1 MSTEGV
7 VAFIEKALG
16 DETFQA
22 QLKADPD
29 KVLGQFDL
37 SEAEIAAI
45 KSGGEEEL
53 KNLGLDERLSKWG
66 GISFF

>member
-1 MSTEGV
+1 MSAEGV
-7 VAFIEKALG
+7 VSFIEKAIG

-29 KVLGQFDL
+29 EVLSQFDL
-37 SEAEIAAI
+37 TETEVAAI

-53 KNLGLDERLSKWG
+53 KSLGLDERLSKWG